1 MTNEEQNA
9 GTFQFRDAQKIDAR
23 YKLEEA
29 FLCVAVRCAEA
40 KE

>member
-1 MTNEEQNA
+1 MTNEEQN
-9 GTFQFRDAQKIDAR
+9 GTFQFRDAQKMDTR
-23 YKLEEA
+23 YQLEEA